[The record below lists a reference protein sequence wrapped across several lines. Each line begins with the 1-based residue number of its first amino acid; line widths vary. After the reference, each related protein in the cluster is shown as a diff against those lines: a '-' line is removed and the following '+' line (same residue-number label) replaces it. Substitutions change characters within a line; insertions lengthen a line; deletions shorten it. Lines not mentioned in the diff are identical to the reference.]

1 MQHHLY
7 HKNLK
12 SVFHRQTSCRPKAF
26 PQIQCSKHFPSDLRK
41 NLFLLP
47 TYQPI
52 PKRTLR
58 QNLKTPEKQITQ
70 TLTLI
75 QKPKK
80 KQSL

>member
-12 SVFHRQTSCRPKAF
+12 SVFHRQTSSRPKAF
-26 PQIQCSKHFPSDLRK
+26 PRIQYSKHFPSDLRK
-41 NLFLLP
+41 NVCLLP

-70 TLTLI
+70 ILRLI
-75 QKPKK
+75 KKPKK
-80 KQSL
+80 KRSL